1 MQNTKEYLELLN
13 LIKSENH
20 KIFDICYDLKSF
32 KNNKKYLNDN
42 IKKFENNINMIIL
55 ELEAKLKQ
63 EQIQLYELNTKF
75 NSKINNNKI
84 SFYLFKLFLL
94 RKIKKHSQNIEKIN
108 KDLKYF
114 KFNLE
119 KDIEKLNL
127 EIKEKLEKILGKTT
141 YD

>member
-32 KNNKKYLNDN
+32 ENNQKHLNDN
-42 IKKFENNINMIIL
+42 IKKFENNINMILL

-63 EQIQLYELNTKF
+63 EQIKLYELN
-75 NSKINNNKI
+75 NDKI
-84 SFYLFKLFLL
+84 SFYLFKMFLL
-94 RKIKKHSQNIEKIN
+94 RKIKKHNQNIEKTN

-127 EIKEKLEKILGKTT
+127 EIKEKLEKILGKII

>member
-32 KNNKKYLNDN
+32 KNNQKHLNDN
-42 IKKFENNINMIIL
+42 IKKFENNINMILL

-63 EQIQLYELNTKF
+63 EQIKLYELN
-75 NSKINNNKI
+75 NDKI
-84 SFYLFKLFLL
+84 SFYLFKMFLL
-94 RKIKKHSQNIEKIN
+94 RKIKKHNQNIEKTN

-127 EIKEKLEKILGKTT
+127 EIKEKLEEISGKTL

>member
-32 KNNKKYLNDN
+32 ENNQKHLNDN
-42 IKKFENNINMIIL
+42 IKKFENNINMILL

-63 EQIQLYELNTKF
+63 EQIKLYELN
-75 NSKINNNKI
+75 NDKI
-84 SFYLFKLFLL
+84 SFYLFKMFLL
-94 RKIKKHSQNIEKIN
+94 RKIKKHNQNIEKTN

-127 EIKEKLEKILGKTT
+127 EIKEKLEKILGKIT